1 MHDPKQTAADL
12 EGLHLTAEA
21 LASVI
26 EAAAHIA
33 ANTDPMLSRLLT
45 HARALADELTNDLD
59 VHVEQI
65 GAAA

>member
-26 EAAAHIA
+26 EACERLA
-33 ANTDPMLSRLLT
+33 ANTDPMLARLLA
-45 HARALADELTNDLD
+45 HAGALADELVNGLD
-59 VHVEQI
+59 VEAERLST
-65 GAAA
+65 AA

>member
-1 MHDPKQTAADL
+1 MNTMMTDL
-12 EGLHLTAEA
+12 EALHMTAES
-21 LASVI
+21 LATVI
-26 EAAAHIA
+26 EAAERIA
-33 ANTDPMLSRLLT
+33 ADSDPALARLLA

>member
-1 MHDPKQTAADL
+1 MNTMMTDL
-12 EGLHLTAEA
+12 EALHMTAES
-21 LASVI
+21 LATVI
-26 EAAAHIA
+26 EAAERIA
-33 ANTDPMLSRLLT
+33 ADSDPALARLLT